1 MVRPAGAPPSRAG
14 PVRATAGAL
23 PAHRPATRLPQYLL
37 LGATLV
43 AFLISVGAFLGP
55 QVAAILPR
63 SGPAGAT
70 GASAPAAPAT
80 SPAAPA
86 LTPAELDEALSYAR
100 QMRADDTLVQVR
112 PGVFAKRSNVEGVR
126 LNGRTVYYDVLP
138 HQSFGPLRSGK
149 VSESQITVLGTER
162 LGDTL
167 VIVYA
172 LK

>member
-1 MVRPAGAPPSRAG
+1 
-14 PVRATAGAL
+14 VRAAAGAL

-37 LGATLV
+37 LGGTLG
-43 AFLISVGAFLGP
+43 AFLISAWAFLGP
-55 QVAAILPR
+55 QVAAMLPR
-63 SGPAGAT
+63 TGAIGAT
-70 GASAPAAPAT
+70 GASVASAPAAPVT

-100 QMRADDTLVQVR
+100 QLRPDDPLVQVR

-167 VIVYA
+167 VIVYV
-172 LK
+172 LKQ